1 MIEVEKI
8 FVLSFDDGTIYDERF
23 IELLNKYNLP
33 ATFNLNSGLEDF
45 VWYFGDRPIRRIH
58 IKDKAYM
65 YRGHEVASHSYTHPY
80 LTSLSEQ
87 QLRDEINKDC
97 MNLKDIFGLDTL
109 GFGVP
114 FTACNER
121 EINIIKN
128 TGHIDYIR
136 LSSMKNDFMFP
147 RDEYHIEISGL
158 YNDENIKERIYDFSR
173 SDLKRALFVLCGHS
187 YELEMHNHWDYM
199 EELLKYIKSFDF
211 QIMTVRDFVNK
222 YYKG

>member
-1 MIEVEKI
+1 MEKI

-97 MNLKDIFGLDTL
+97 MNLREIFGLDTL

-173 SDLKRALFVLCGHS
+173 SDLEHALFVLCGHS
-187 YELEMHNHWDYM
+187 YELEMHNHWEYM
-199 EELLKYIKSFDF
+199 EELLQYIKSFDF

>member
-1 MIEVEKI
+1 MIKVEKI

-23 IELLNKYNLP
+23 IELLNKYQIP

-45 VWYFGDRPIRRIH
+45 VWYFDDRPIRRIH
-58 IKDKAYM
+58 IKEKACM
-65 YRGHEVASHSYTHPY
+65 YKGHEVASHSYTHPY
-80 LTSLSEQ
+80 LTLLSEE
-87 QLRDEINKDC
+87 QLTDEINKDVQ
-97 MNLKDIFGLDTL
+97 NLKNIFHLDSL

-121 EINIIKN
+121 EIEIIKR

-136 LSSMKNDFMFP
+136 LSSMKDDFSFP
-147 RDEYHIEISGL
+147 KDEYHIEINGL
-158 YNDENIKERIYDFSR
+158 YNDDNIKEKINLFSN
-173 SDLKRALFVLCGHS
+173 SHLEHALFVLCGHS

-199 EELLKYIKSFDF
+199 EDLLQYIKSFDF
-211 QIMTVRDFVNK
+211 KIMTVHDFVST

>member
-23 IELLNKYNLP
+23 IELLNKYNIS

-158 YNDENIKERIYDFSR
+158 YNDENIKERIHDFSR
-173 SDLKRALFVLCGHS
+173 SDLERALFVLCGHS

-199 EELLKYIKSFDF
+199 EELLQYIKSFDF

>member
-1 MIEVEKI
+1 MEKI

-65 YRGHEVASHSYTHPY
+65 YKGHEVASHSYTHPY

-158 YNDENIKERIYDFSR
+158 YNDENIKERIHDFSR
-173 SDLKRALFVLCGHS
+173 SDLERELFVLCGHS

-199 EELLKYIKSFDF
+199 EELLQYIKSFDF

>member
-1 MIEVEKI
+1 MEKI

-65 YRGHEVASHSYTHPY
+65 YKGHEVASHSYTHPY

-158 YNDENIKERIYDFSR
+158 YNDENIKERIHDFSR
-173 SDLKRALFVLCGHS
+173 SDLERALFVLCGHS

-199 EELLKYIKSFDF
+199 EELLQYIKSFDF